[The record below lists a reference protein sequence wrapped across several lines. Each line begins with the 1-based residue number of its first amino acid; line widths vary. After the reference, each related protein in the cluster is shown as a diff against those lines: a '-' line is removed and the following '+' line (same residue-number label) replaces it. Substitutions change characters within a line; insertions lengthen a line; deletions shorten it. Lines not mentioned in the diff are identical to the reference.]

1 MRRVLLIK
9 TSSMG
14 DVIHTLPALTDARKA
29 LGDVCF
35 DWVVEENFAEIPRW
49 HPAVDRVIPLALR
62 RWRKTPL
69 RSLRGEEWKAFRTQ
83 LKARSYDAVIDA
95 QGLLKSAWLT
105 LLAAGPRYGLDAA
118 SARESIAAR
127 FYQHRITVPT
137 GQHAV
142 ERVRQLL
149 AQALGY
155 RVPLTGGDY
164 GLQQVQF
171 DSTQVPP
178 QAYAVCLHGTT
189 WPDKHYPEKYW
200 QYVIEN
206 LGTRG
211 LHVLLPWGSE
221 HERARAER
229 LADGVRNA
237 TVLPRCSLSQ
247 IAAIL
252 QQARVVV
259 AVDTGLGHLTAALD
273 TPCVSLYGP
282 TSPRLVGAYGRG
294 QLHLVASDYSNGLKL
309 DVTPAVFRSLTPD
322 IVISAVDQL
331 IGGDT

>member
-1 MRRVLLIK
+1 MRRVLLVK

-14 DVIHTLPALTDARKA
+14 DVIHTLPALTDAVNA
-29 LGDVCF
+29 LGDVRF

-49 HPAVDRVIPLALR
+49 HPAVDRVIPVAIR

-69 RSLRGEEWKAFRTQ
+69 RSFMGDEWKAFRAQ
-83 LKARSYDAVIDA
+83 LNAHSYDAIIDA

-105 LLAAGPRYGLDAA
+105 LLADGPRYGLDAA

-127 FYQHRITVPT
+127 FYQHRFNVPK

-149 AQALGY
+149 ALALGY
-155 RVPLTGGDY
+155 RVPLTSGDY
-164 GLQQVQF
+164 GLQQMQF
-171 DSTQVPP
+171 DATHVVLKP
-178 QAYAVCLHGTT
+178 YAVCLHGTT
-189 WPDKHYPEKYW
+189 WADKHYPEKYW

-206 LGTRG
+206 LNTRG
-211 LHVLLPWGSE
+211 LQVLLPWGNANE
-221 HERARAER
+221 QARAER
-229 LADGVRNA
+229 LAAGVRNA
-237 TVLPRCSLSQ
+237 IVLPRCTLSQ

-252 QQARVVV
+252 KQACVVV

-294 QLHLVASDYSNGLKL
+294 QQHLVAAEYSNSLNL
-309 DVTPAVFRSLTPD
+309 DVTPAVFRGLTPD
-322 IVISAVDQL
+322 IVINAVDEL
-331 IGGDT
+331 FGERA